1 MPTTRWSR
9 CRAPRRPSPTAI
21 CSIGGRSI
29 VRILYLADIR
39 FPLERANGIQSM
51 ETCHALA
58 ARGHEVTLAVRG
70 DTAVP
75 PRDPFVFYA
84 LPRLPLLRIETAPV
98 AGPQAARRTGY
109 LTFALGRALG
119 RARQDVVLTRDLGV
133 ASLLLRL
140 PAALRAPVVF
150 ES

>member
-21 CSIGGRSI
+21 CSTGSRSI

-58 ARGHEVTLAVRG
+58 TRGHAVTLAVRP

-75 PRDPFVFYA
+75 ARDPLAFYG
-84 LPRLPLLRIETAPV
+84 LPPIPSLRLETAPV
-98 AGPQAARRTGY
+98 SGPQAARRAGY
-109 LTFALGRALG
+109 LTFAIGR
-119 RARQDVVLTRDLGV
+119 
-133 ASLLLRL
+133 
-140 PAALRAPVVF
+140 
-150 ES
+150 